1 MQGNPAPTL
10 DKHRVISIALLN
22 QYINIDSLK
31 TLSLRL
37 KQRFAY
43 FEILLLNPHFE
54 PTAQSPKNKKYAKKE
69 NIITQKF
76 QILIH
81 SKIKTPKNH
90 TLIKVRFLFYRI

>member
-69 NIITQKF
+69 NII
-76 QILIH
+76 I
-81 SKIKTPKNH
+81 TPPPRS
-90 TLIKVRFLFYRI
+90 TYRNFK

>member
-69 NIITQKF
+69 NIITP
-76 QILIH
+76 
-81 SKIKTPKNH
+81 PKKKKMPYSW
-90 TLIKVRFLFYRI
+90 I

>member
-69 NIITQKF
+69 NIITPPPEAHTA
-76 QILIH
+76 ILNKVED
-81 SKIKTPKNH
+81 SKNPAKK
-90 TLIKVRFLFYRI
+90 

>member
-69 NIITQKF
+69 NIIT
-76 QILIH
+76 
-81 SKIKTPKNH
+81 PPPPEA
-90 TLIKVRFLFYRI
+90 YRNFK